1 MKKVK
6 KIRFLLCFCMLF
18 AAVNIFAQGGPD
30 PPPTEDPPATPIND
44 WVPFIFVAGVLFV
57 GHRYFRKTLD

>member
-1 MKKVK
+1 
-6 KIRFLLCFCMLF
+6 MLF